1 MLGKYYRKINLPILS
16 LEDQKLILDTY
27 YSNKDNVLCT
37 CVREDKT
44 VYNDIQK
51 TTVNETIP
59 GFTLLMDS
67 SMTVAKL
74 LSKYNISLGLN
85 YVPGIQGVVDNKNLT
100 PHSDNDRTVNIV
112 YYVSGSA
119 ETVFYES
126 ENYVQGRVYEPS
138 EINEVDRVSLEL
150 NTWYI
155 LNTAAIH
162 SVENMTEDRIG
173 ISLSIIDPVD
183 NFSDYC
189 NLIESKFTFQM

>member
-1 MLGKYYRKINLPILS
+1 MQGKYYRKINLPILS

-74 LSKYNISLGLN
+74 LSKYNISLGLS

-112 YYVSGSA
+112 YYVSGCA

-138 EINEVDRVSLEL
+138 EINEVDRVNLEL

-189 NLIESKFTFQM
+189 DLIESKFTFQM

>member
-1 MLGKYYRKINLPILS
+1 MQGKYYRKINLPILS
-16 LEDQKLILDTY
+16 SEDQKLILDTY

-74 LSKYNISLGLN
+74 LSKYNISLGLS

-112 YYVSGSA
+112 YYVSGCA

-138 EINEVDRVSLEL
+138 EINEVDRVNLEL

-189 NLIESKFTFQM
+189 DLIESKFTFQM